1 MRISKIGKDRAA
13 FSLCLDGN
21 TYHIFYH
28 VSIVVT
34 KVTTKKWYYVVPDSC
49 RFPVS
54 PMALSHNSVLVVD
67 AISGIVNNKLGSS
80 KMTKVFMSSIKRDY
94 TARSVHES
102 LQLYVMDVSD
112 KADHFFRR
120 TPCRPCSRV
129 QEGRLQIFN
138 SQEGRMA
145 RGTCTED
152 GS

>member
-67 AISGIVNNKLGSS
+67 ATSGVVKDVLGSS
-80 KMTKVFMSSIKRDY
+80 RLTKSFVSAIMKDY
-94 TARSVHES
+94 AVRVVHES
-102 LQLYVMDVSD
+102 
-112 KADHFFRR
+112 
-120 TPCRPCSRV
+120 
-129 QEGRLQIFN
+129 
-138 SQEGRMA
+138 
-145 RGTCTED
+145 
-152 GS
+152 